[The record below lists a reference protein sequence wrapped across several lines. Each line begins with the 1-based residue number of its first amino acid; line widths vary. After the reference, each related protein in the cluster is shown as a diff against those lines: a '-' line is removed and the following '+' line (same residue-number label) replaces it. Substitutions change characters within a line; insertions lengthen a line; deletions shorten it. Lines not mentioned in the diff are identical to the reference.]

1 MKMKLST
8 ILTVEEFQD
17 LSLEWNQLLE
27 CCSASHVPFLRHEYL
42 DAWWKTMGGGE
53 WQEGKLNIII
63 ARDESEGLVGIAP
76 LFRTSNLDGES
87 ALMLLGSIEIS
98 DYLDLIIN
106 PAEID
111 TFLPELLK
119 FLSLEPEEYWA
130 VIDLYN
136 IPEDSPTLPALKT
149 ASEEQGWAFQQE
161 QLQPCPYIPLP
172 GDWDEYLANIK
183 KKQRHEIRRKI
194 RRAEN
199 HPENVRWYIVKDRN
213 QLDQEINDFMDLMSQ
228 DKEKEDFLTQKM
240 RNQLRETVFAAFD
253 AGWLQLSFL
262 EVNGQKAGGY
272 LNFDFADHIWVYN
285 SGFNFDYR
293 ELSPGWV
300 LLGYLLKW
308 ANENQRLEF
317 DFMRGDEDY
326 KYRFG
331 GINRFVERVKISR
344 SSD

>member
-1 MKMKLST
+1 MKLST
-8 ILTVEEFQD
+8 ILTVEEFQG

-42 DAWWKTMGGGE
+42 AAWWKTKGGGE
-53 WQEGKLNIII
+53 WQEGELNIII
-63 ARDESEGLVGIAP
+63 GRDESKQLVGIAP
-76 LFRTSNLDGES
+76 FFRTYNLNREP

-106 PAEID
+106 PPKIGS
-111 TFLPELLK
+111 FLLELFKL
-119 FLSLEPEEYWA
+119 LAQEPFEYWT

-136 IPEDSPTLPALKT
+136 IPDDSPTLPGLKT
-149 ASEEQGWAFQQE
+149 AAEQQGWAFHQE

-172 GDWDEYLANIK
+172 GDWDEYLTKIK

-194 RRAEN
+194 RRVEN
-199 HPENVRWYIVKDRN
+199 HPESVRWYIVKDRN
-213 QLDQEINDFMDLMSQ
+213 QLDQEINDFLELMSH
-228 DKEKEDFLTQKM
+228 DREKANFLTQKM
-240 RNQLRETVFAAFD
+240 REQLRETVFAAFD

-262 EVNGQKAGGY
+262 EVDGRKAGGY
-272 LNFDFADHIWVYN
+272 LNFDYADHIWVYN
-285 SGFNFDYR
+285 SGINFEYR
-293 ELSPGWV
+293 DLSPGWV

-331 GINRFVERVKISR
+331 GINRFVERARISR
-344 SSD
+344 APS